1 LSVGCFGFSYHFSF
15 FFITKTANKQ
25 KIIKKV
31 KRYSRMKELKRK
43 NVQSGIIEAVATTC
57 FSVKEKSGFAESHAC
72 AGHSASY
79 LYEKRFELKLLAR
92 WALLAGTCLF
102 AYCVFSCRFLFGL
115 LLRKVEKVE

>member
-1 LSVGCFGFSYHFSF
+1 V
-15 FFITKTANKQ
+15 
-25 KIIKKV
+25 
-31 KRYSRMKELKRK
+31 
-43 NVQSGIIEAVATTC
+43 
-57 FSVKEKSGFAESHAC
+57 FSVKEKKWDLRKVMRVLGTLF
-72 AGHSASY
+72 ASY